1 MGTHKDE
8 SESRMP
14 HIIVEVCQNHSGE
27 RKILQEMIQ
36 AAAEAGAKYV
46 KMQTIF
52 SEDLAFRERFETG
65 KDNKGNDIAIKRPYE
80 PELAR
85 LKGLDLTEEDH
96 GFFVETCRKHGV
108 LPLTTVFSRGRVGL
122 VYRRG
127 FAGVKVAS
135 YDCASYPL
143 LRDLRDRFEFL
154 VVSTGASYD
163 HEIATAARILRNRRF
178 AFLHCVTIYP
188 TPLDQLHLRRM
199 SWLRQFTPLVGFS
212 DHTLVERDGIIA
224 AKAAFWQGADFVERH
239 FTIHDRSKTKDGPVS
254 IDPKQLKELIEFT
267 KLTSEEQGK
276 EVRGAVR
283 DVEALLSRETREMT
297 ETELRNRDYYR
308 GRFATKRGD
317 RVIYNWE
324 EVGTPVV

>member
-1 MGTHKDE
+1 MA
-8 SESRMP
+8 

-27 RKILQEMIQ
+27 RKILQEMVH
-36 AAAEAGAKYV
+36 AAAEAGARYV
-46 KMQTIF
+46 KMQMIF

-65 KDNKGNDIAIKRPYE
+65 KDNKGDDTAIKRPYE

-85 LKGLDLTEEDH
+85 LKALDLTEEDH
-96 GFFVETCRKHGV
+96 GFFVETCRRHAV
-108 LPLTTVFSRGRVGL
+108 LPLTTVFTRGRVGL
-122 VYRRG
+122 VSRYG

-143 LRDLRDRFEFL
+143 LRDLRDRFSFL

-163 HEIATAARILRNRRF
+163 HEVVAAANILRNSRF

-199 SWLRQFTPLVGFS
+199 NWLRQFTPLVGFS
-212 DHTLVERDGIIA
+212 DHTLIERDSIIA

-239 FTIHDRSKTKDGPVS
+239 FTIQDRTKTKDGPVS
-254 IDPKQLKELIEFT
+254 IDPKQLKELVAFT
-267 KLTSEEQGK
+267 RLDRADQE
-276 EVRGAVR
+276 R
-283 DVEALLSRETREMT
+283 DVRSLVKDVEVLLGRETREMT
-297 ETELRNRDYYR
+297 EAELRNRDYYR

-324 EVGTPVV
+324 EVDILPAS